1 MNVGLL
7 LVCVLIIRFR
17 VLGLTVIVKI
27 HLTTIDHAVR
37 G

>member
-7 LVCVLIIRFR
+7 LVCVLLFSE
-17 VLGLTVIVKI
+17 GDKIVEFVFEK
-27 HLTTIDHAVR
+27 VVEF